1 MDRQRMAND
10 WAVYATLI
18 VALVV
23 GLALIVYGEATGGD
37 MLFVGAG
44 GAIGL
49 VSMALLSLIVARLP
63 EPEGE
68 HH

>member
-1 MDRQRMAND
+1 MDRQRMAQD
-10 WAVYATLI
+10 WAVYGTLI
-18 VALVV
+18 AALVV
-23 GLALIVYGEATGGD
+23 GLALIVYGEAVGGN
-37 MLFVGAG
+37 MLFVGTG

-49 VSMALLSLIVARLP
+49 VSMAVLSLIVARLP